1 MSRIWIVDDDGEML
15 NAIQLMLRVL
25 KHEVACFPSARAAG
39 QALLAGQC
47 PDALVVDI
55 NMPEVSG
62 LDLLE
67 FIRRRP
73 EWKRLP
79 ILMLSTEAADVTID
93 RAIALGADGYVT
105 KPATID
111 EMERA
116 LHEVM
121 QKRKKGIF

>member
-1 MSRIWIVDDDGEML
+1 MSMIWIVDDDGEML
-15 NAIQLMLRVL
+15 NAIRLMLRVL
-25 KHEVACFPSARAAG
+25 KHEVTCFPNARTAG

-47 PDALVVDI
+47 PDALVLDI

-67 FIRRRP
+67 FVRRRP

-79 ILMLSTEAADVTID
+79 ILMLSTEAADVTVD
-93 RAIALGADGYVT
+93 RALALGADGYVT

-116 LHEVM
+116 LHEAM
-121 QKRKKGIF
+121 QKRKKGMF